1 MDYKELKRLMRE
13 VVGAVT
19 NLPITGKVI
28 SIEGDTCTV
37 EILSGLRLSDVKLQA
52 TSNGDAN
59 HTTLIPI
66 VGSTV
71 LMLSLSGDV
80 DNLTV
85 IKVDEVEQ
93 MKYSQQGL
101 EVLIDSKDKKV
112 SIRNEE
118 VSLVEILGD
127 LSDLLKEFKVYTP
140 VGPSGV
146 PLPDVITK
154 IEGFETKFKTL
165 LK

>member
-52 TSNGDAN
+52 TSNGAAN